1 MSEDEKELKIIS
13 ETKTLE
19 QLIEMAQYG
28 RAQHEIFESLKMD
41 LFTQKITRYF
51 KMVFIG
57 AFAVFLFFVN
67 TSLNYNLE
75 MILKIILMLLSAG
88 ALDFMFKNKVNV
100 GDLQARLFLVT
111 MSSNLAYLNDEYL
124 KNKESEKSNE

>member
-1 MSEDEKELKIIS
+1 
-13 ETKTLE
+13 
-19 QLIEMAQYG
+19 MAQYG